1 MVIIK
6 FKIKQTPQHIAQK
19 IEVPI
24 LKFVVAS
31 TACTIKRIQATKSK
45 SAVIRYKNLIAF
57 TPFLEVPFFK
67 NGTSVE
73 IHWKQP

>member
-24 LKFVVAS
+24 LKFVVES

-45 SAVIRYKNLIAF
+45 SAVIRYKNLIIF

-67 NGTSVE
+67 NGNGVE

>member
-24 LKFVVAS
+24 LKFVIES

-67 NGTSVE
+67 NGNILRT
-73 IHWKQP
+73 HLKQP